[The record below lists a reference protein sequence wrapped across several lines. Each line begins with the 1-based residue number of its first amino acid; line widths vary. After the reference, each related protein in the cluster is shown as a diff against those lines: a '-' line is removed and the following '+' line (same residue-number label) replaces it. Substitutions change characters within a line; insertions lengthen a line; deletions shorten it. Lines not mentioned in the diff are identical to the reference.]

1 VDNNFSDSTLEVINP
16 GTGKIVGKVKLTTTA
31 QLDEM
36 LGRSSKIFSYWKQE
50 SISSRSL
57 LITKFRKK
65 LISRV
70 DDLVNTICDETGKKS
85 FEALLEIFT
94 SMDHMNHT
102 IRLSKKVLKIQSRNS
117 GFLKYKR
124 ARVTYEPFGIA
135 GIISPWN
142 YPLILSLSPVV
153 EALLAGNCVILKPSE
168 HTPLTT
174 AILKKAWDSLGN
186 YNDVFQVIYGEGDLG
201 QHLVSSEKTDV
212 ICFTGSTNIGRIIAR
227 ECAAKL
233 KPAILELGG
242 KDPMIVLGDAHLNRA
257 VKAAVWGGMSNAGQ
271 TCISVENIF
280 VQQSIYSDFCNQIS
294 KQVKSMSAGPQK
306 KNHIGPITI
315 SAGLKKINRQ
325 LDELPASI
333 KKVEG
338 VSEDISRFVAPTVV
352 FDPPDDSLI
361 CNEETFGPI
370 ITVTP
375 FDTIEDAVKKA
386 NSTGYGLSASVFTRN
401 KKTAREVAASL
412 NSGSVVINDVLTGFG
427 MADLPFGGKGISGLG
442 RVHGK
447 EGLLAF
453 SHVKAITENRIT
465 FSGEPWWY
473 ETSGKIE
480 ILLKKFIR
488 LWYG

>member
-1 VDNNFSDSTLEVINP
+1 MDNNFSDLTLEVHNP
-16 GTGKIVGKVKLTTTA
+16 GTGKIVGEVNLTTTA
-31 QLDEM
+31 QLDDM
-36 LGRSSKIFSYWKQE
+36 LVRSSNIFSSWKQE
-50 SISSRSL
+50 SVSSRSL

-65 LISRV
+65 LISRI
-70 DDLVNTICDETGKKS
+70 DDLVDTVCDETGKKS
-85 FEALLEIFT
+85 FEALLEVFT
-94 SMDHMNHT
+94 SMDHLNHA
-102 IRLSKKVLKIQSRNS
+102 IHLSKKVLKTQSRNS

-153 EALLAGNCVILKPSE
+153 EALLAGNCVVLKPSE
-168 HTPLTT
+168 HTPLST
-174 AILKKAWDSLGN
+174 AILKEVWDSLGD
-186 YNDVFQVIYGEGDLG
+186 YNDVFQVVYGEGDLG
-201 QHLVSSEKTDV
+201 QHLVSSQKTDI
-212 ICFTGSTNIGRIIAR
+212 ICFTGSIKIGRLIAI
-227 ECAAKL
+227 ECAKNL

-280 VQQSIYSDFCNQIS
+280 VQKSIYPDFCKQIS
-294 KQVKSMSAGPQK
+294 KLIKSMSAGSMK

-315 SAGLKKINRQ
+315 SAGLKKINKQ
-325 LDELPASI
+325 LGELPAST
-333 KKVEG
+333 KKVMG
-338 VSEDISRFVAPTVV
+338 ITEDVSRFVAPTVV
-352 FDPPDDSLI
+352 FDPPDDSLL
-361 CNEETFGPI
+361 CNDETFGPI

-375 FDTIEDAVKKA
+375 FDTIEDAIKKA
-386 NSTGYGLSASVFTRN
+386 NSNGYGLSASVFGRN
-401 KKTAREVAASL
+401 KNTTRKIASAL
-412 NSGSVVINDVLTGFG
+412 NSGSVVINDVLSGYG

-465 FSGEPWWY
+465 FPGEPWWY

-480 ILLKKFIR
+480 KLLKKFIR